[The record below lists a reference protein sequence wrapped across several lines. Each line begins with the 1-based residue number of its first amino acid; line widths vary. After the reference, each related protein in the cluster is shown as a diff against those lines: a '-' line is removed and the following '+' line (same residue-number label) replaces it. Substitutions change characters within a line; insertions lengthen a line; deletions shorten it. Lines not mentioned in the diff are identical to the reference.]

1 MNTLRIRYLAALLA
15 LFCSGQAN
23 AVAPIV
29 DNFTGAS
36 ANNNWQALDDA
47 CMTAG
52 SGAGTIP
59 ACSTPVDPAGSGA
72 LRLTPAQNNQTG
84 AIISD
89 FTFPTSQ
96 GLQVTFT
103 TYTYGGDSG
112 GLANDGADGI
122 SFFLTDGTKDL
133 PTTAGALGGSLGYSC
148 SNVNSKYDGLQ
159 DAYLGLGVDEFGN
172 FLNSGDNTNTGIY
185 NSNDPNGTTANGTN
199 RFYDSGRKYYQPNRI
214 GLRGAGNTNWAW
226 LNKNYP
232 LAFPDGTSNSEKA
245 RKVKN
250 ACKKGYFDEPQADG
264 TSKKVT
270 LPYNYNAIPGGYSV
284 LPDAT
289 LIANESASDR
299 AHAIPITYKLILT
312 PANLLTFMYSYNGG
326 TYQPVLTNQ
335 SITADNGPLPSAFRF
350 GFSAGTGGSNN
361 VHEITCFQAAPI
373 QSSSSVGANTI
384 QSGEV
389 KTGTQIY
396 LAYYNPNNWWGSLVS
411 EPLVFS
417 SGTLTASSVANWDA
431 SCVLTG
437 GDCPNMGTDA
447 SGNALNNITAQ
458 APTDRTMLTWNGSAG
473 IPFEWSDLTS
483 GQQAILN
490 NNSTDSLGSDR
501 LAWLRGNRT
510 QEQEAATPGPLRTRT
525 SVLGDIIDSSPVVVG
540 SPSATALPSV
550 WADALYP
557 TSTPPENGATTG
569 YSQFVSDNATRENIV
584 YTGSNDGLVHGFRS
598 GSYNADGTYNSTNN
612 DGREVLAFMPASV
625 LANNNVVDLTSPT
638 YGHHYFVDATPVAG
652 DLYYGG
658 AWHTWLVGGL
668 GMGGREIYALDITN
682 PSAFSEANAASIV
695 KGDWT
700 NATAGLSHL
709 GNTTGTPI
717 ITRLHNGDWAFI
729 FGNGLNSGTSAGV
742 YIGLVNS
749 TTGAVT
755 FEFLDTGVGSSTTLN
770 GISAVAYADLDDD
783 HVADYLYAG
792 DQQGNLWRFNVTSSN
807 PSDWAVSKFGNA
819 GATPLYVAKDSSRE
833 GQPITTA
840 PAIASVK
847 VDNEN
852 RVIVLFGTGQKT
864 PATSLAGDTYAS
876 GTQTFYGIWDWNMS
890 DWDNGTTTTA
900 GVTIP
905 AATTQYASSSAPSTA
920 LSRSDLLS
928 QSVATTTTATT
939 SGSIKGY
946 RSVSA
951 TKQVCWKG
959 TQTCTGGASANK
971 QYGWYFDFPGAQE
984 QIIYNPTIVGN
995 AVLVN
1000 TAIPPMISANEC
1012 NPGVQTGWTMA
1023 FDIASG
1029 GGLTEGFFPDA
1040 TGSYKKAADG
1050 STVAGVQLNG
1060 VGTPYV
1066 VTVKGLPYL
1075 ITQTS
1080 GGNAAITK
1088 INQQSPNA
1096 KQRISWRELV
1106 N

>member
-1 MNTLRIRYLAALLA
+1 MKLFKFTYLAAVLA
-15 LFCSGQAN
+15 LFCSGQAS
-23 AVAPIV
+23 AVDPIV

-36 ANNNWQALDDA
+36 ANNSWVPLGYA
-47 CMTAG
+47 CLTAG
-52 SGAGTIP
+52 DNSGSIP
-59 ACSTPVDPAGSGA
+59 KCASPNDSLGSGA
-72 LRLTPAQNNQTG
+72 LRLTPAEQNKTG
-84 AIISD
+84 AILSD
-89 FTFPTSQ
+89 FNFPISQ

-103 TYTYGGDSG
+103 TYTYGGS
-112 GLANDGADGI
+112 GADGI
-122 SFFLTDGTKDL
+122 NFFLTDGTKPIPL
-133 PTTAGALGGSLGYSC
+133 KTGTPGGSLGYSC
-148 SNVNSKYDGLQ
+148 SNYKGSNEGGPDGI
-159 DAYLGLGVDEFGN
+159 ANGYLGLGIDEYGN
-172 FLNSGDNTNTGIY
+172 YLNGASSHAANDNTATGIGFSE
-185 NSNDPNGTTANGTN
+185 NT
-199 RFYDSGRKYYQPNRI
+199 I
-214 GLRGAGNTNWAW
+214 GLRGAGNVAW
-226 LNKNYP
+226 DALSAEYPTYYPSTLAASKQQEAVNNTCKTGYLWDYSDPTTPSKTTQTLMDYP
-232 LAFPDGTSNSEKA
+232 L
-245 RKVKN
+245 
-250 ACKKGYFDEPQADG
+250 
-264 TSKKVT
+264 
-270 LPYNYNAIPGGYSV
+270 IPGGYKKLTESIGSN
-284 LPDAT
+284 AT
-289 LIANESASDR
+289 ERKN
-299 AHAIPITYKLILT
+299 AIPISYKLTLT
-312 PANLLTFMYSYNGG
+312 PAGYLSLLYSYNNGN
-326 TYQPVLTNQ
+326 YQPVLINQ
-335 SITADNGPLPSAFRF
+335 DISSSNGPIPASFRF
-350 GFSAGTGGSNN
+350 GFSGSTGGSTNI
-361 VHEITCFQAAPI
+361 HEITCFNASPI

-417 SGTLTASSVANWDA
+417 SGALTASSVANWDA

-437 GDCPNMGTDA
+437 GDCPKMGTDA
-447 SGNALNNITAQ
+447 NGNALTNITVQ
-458 APTDRTMLTWNGSAG
+458 APTDRTMLTWNGSKG
-473 IPFEWSDLTS
+473 IPFEWSNLTS

-490 NNSTDSLGSDR
+490 NNPTDGLGSDR
-501 LAWLRGNRT
+501 LSWLRGNRT
-510 QEQEAATPGPLRTRT
+510 QEQEATPPGSLRTRT

-612 DGREVLAFMPASV
+612 DGKEVLAFMPASV
-625 LANNNVVDLTSPT
+625 LANTNVVDLTSPT
-638 YGHHYFVDATPVAG
+638 YGHHYFVDASPVAG

-668 GMGGREIYALDITN
+668 GMGGKEIYALDITD
-682 PSAFSEANAASIV
+682 PSAFSETNAANLV

-700 NATAGLSHL
+700 NASAGLSHL

-755 FEFLDTGVGSSTTLN
+755 FKFLDTGVGSSATFN
-770 GISAVAYADLDDD
+770 GISSVAYADLDDD
-783 HVADYLYAG
+783 HVADYIYAG
-792 DQQGNLWRFNVTSSN
+792 DQLGNLWRFNVTSSN
-807 PSDWAVSKFGNA
+807 PSDWAVSKFGKTNP
-819 GATPLYVAKDSSRE
+819 TPLFVAKN
-833 GQPITTA
+833 GNNLQPIATA

-876 GTQTFYGIWDWNMS
+876 GTQTFYGIWDWNMG

-905 AATTQYASSSAPSTA
+905 AATTQYASLSAPQTLA
-920 LSRSDLLS
+920 RTVLLG
-928 QSVATTTTATT
+928 QSVAPTTTATT

-951 TKQVCWKG
+951 TNQVCWKG
-959 TQTCTGGASANK
+959 TKTCGNSTNANN
-971 QYGWYFDFPGAQE
+971 QFGWYFDFPGAQEE

-1012 NPGVQTGWTMA
+1012 NPGVQTGWSMA

-1040 TGSYKKAADG
+1040 TGSYQKAADG

-1066 VTVKGLPYL
+1066 VTVNGLPYL

-1088 INQQSPNA
+1088 INPQNLNA